1 MPALMMAPV
10 GMGVARSAMMTDDAR
25 AIRGHDRA
33 AAWRSD
39 KTGVDGGIICRII
52 VVGII
57 IRVVVVIDAAD
68 EHPTKAM
75 PVSKPMPGKSRTP
88 CNDGGSGAVRAAA
101 NEGATVTA
109 TTAITTAMAAS
120 AAAVSA
126 THFNRQFIGGSLA
139 RNSAAGID
147 RRQRFCARVGD
158 NR

>member
-33 AAWRSD
+33 AAWSSD
-39 KTGVDGGIICRII
+39 KTGIDGGIICRIV

-57 IRVVVVIDAAD
+57 IGVVVVIDATNEYPA
-68 EHPTKAM
+68 EAM
-75 PVSKPMPGKSRTP
+75 PVSKSMPGKSSAAR
-88 CNDGGSGAVRAAA
+88 DGGSGAVRTAA
-101 NEGATVTA
+101 NGGATVTA

-126 THFNRQFIGGSLA
+126 THFNGQFIGGSLA
-139 RNSAAGID
+139 RSSAAGID
-147 RRQRFCARVGD
+147 RRQRFCARAGD